1 MSKLRRNLLISIP
14 IVAVF
19 LYLGIY
25 AHSVTLIIA
34 AIVVAFVGAV
44 IPAVSARVRKKGP
57 FKADTVLAFGVVLV
71 FVGSLLLSF
80 LDLPLFSMLAFPPL
94 IIGTIFVA
102 AAMAKW
108 VRGDAQ

>member
-1 MSKLRRNLLISIP
+1 MNELKKSLLISIP
-14 IVAVF
+14 IAAAC

-34 AIVVAFVGAV
+34 GFVVAFVGLV

-57 FKADTVLAFGVVLV
+57 FTADIVLAFGVVLV
-71 FVGSLLLSF
+71 FMGSLFLSF

-108 VRGDAQ
+108 VKGDA